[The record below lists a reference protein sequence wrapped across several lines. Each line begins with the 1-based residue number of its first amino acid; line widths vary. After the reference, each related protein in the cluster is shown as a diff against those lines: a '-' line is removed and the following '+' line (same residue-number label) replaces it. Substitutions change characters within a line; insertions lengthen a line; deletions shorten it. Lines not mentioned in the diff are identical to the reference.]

1 MPSVANC
8 AAMCRSLNPTSNK
21 LQAVNWSA
29 WVFRS
34 GVRGGLG
41 NFAPGWWTPGADR
54 RGAAGDS
61 DRLQCPA
68 IGVGRSGSR
77 PAPIQQNQ
85 GFGAIRLGIVAP
97 GSSQRAS
104 GLAEISRSW
113 GACRLIACL
122 PTRCSSIAIS
132 AASAWTSARGRGGAV
147 PPFGSAL
154 VSYAGSG
161 HRAGNLESSAPARAC
176 ALPSALGRAVATVR
190 QGRNVCR
197 AAMGSGVWSAAKRS
211 RSGARN
217 GRRGGNR
224 VGVKTGLAGHAGAV
238 VLGDSAVTVGAGRG

>member
-1 MPSVANC
+1 MDRRCIS
-8 AAMCRSLNPTSNK
+8 TSNK
-21 LQAVNWSA
+21 LRAVNSPA
-29 WVFRS
+29 GVFGGWVC
-34 GVRGGLG
+34 GGLG
-41 NFAPGWWTPGADR
+41 NFAPGLRVPGADR
-54 RGAAGDS
+54 RGAGGDS
-61 DRLQCPA
+61 DRLQ
-68 IGVGRSGSR
+68 GRATGAGSSACR
-77 PAPIQQNQ
+77 PASIQQNR
-85 GFGAIRLGIVAP
+85 GFAAQLLTIVAA
-97 GSSQRAS
+97 GSSHGGAGMAGMRAFS
-104 GLAEISRSW
+104 GVR
-113 GACRLIACL
+113 RLIACL

-132 AASAWTSARGRGGAV
+132 AASARTSARGRGGAV

>member
-1 MPSVANC
+1 MDRRCIS
-8 AAMCRSLNPTSNK
+8 TSNK
-21 LQAVNWSA
+21 LRAVNSPA
-29 WVFRS
+29 GVFGGWVC
-34 GVRGGLG
+34 GGLG
-41 NFAPGWWTPGADR
+41 NFAPGLRVPGADR
-54 RGAAGDS
+54 RGAGGDS
-61 DRLQCPA
+61 DRLRGRA
-68 IGVGRSGSR
+68 IGAGWSACR
-77 PAPIQQNQ
+77 PASIQQNR
-85 GFGAIRLGIVAP
+85 GFAAQLLTIVAP
-97 GSSQRAS
+97 LPSHGVAGS
-104 GLAEISRSW
+104 AEISRSW

-154 VSYAGSG
+154 VSYAGFG
-161 HRAGNLESSAPARAC
+161 HQAGNLESSAPARAC
-176 ALPSALGRAVATVR
+176 ALPSAFGRAVATVR